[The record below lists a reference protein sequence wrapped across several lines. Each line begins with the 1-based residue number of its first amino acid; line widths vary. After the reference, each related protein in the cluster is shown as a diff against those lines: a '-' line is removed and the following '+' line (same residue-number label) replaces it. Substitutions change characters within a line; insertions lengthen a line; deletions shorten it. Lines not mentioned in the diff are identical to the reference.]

1 MYAMF
6 TIVLI
11 STLTGTPVSHSYDV
25 SVPNQRSC
33 ERYYQKAV
41 EAVQEYIK
49 DKPVAIKEISPLVCS
64 WGA

>member
-1 MYAMF
+1 MNAMF

-11 STLTGTPVSHSYDV
+11 STLTGAPVSHTYDV
-25 SVPNQRSC
+25 SVSNQRSC
-33 ERYYQKAV
+33 ERYYRKAIL
-41 EAVQEYIK
+41 AVQEYIK